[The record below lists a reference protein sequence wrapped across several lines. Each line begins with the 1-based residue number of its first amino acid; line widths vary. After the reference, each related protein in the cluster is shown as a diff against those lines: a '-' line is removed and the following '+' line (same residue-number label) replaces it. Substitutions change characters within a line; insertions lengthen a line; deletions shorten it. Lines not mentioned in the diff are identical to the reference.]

1 MLRQIALIAT
11 IATSHLLAPAALAQE
26 AQEIEPAWRVVTRD
40 GVAARSGP
48 ESVFY
53 SVAEYNR
60 GRVLMVDAL
69 VGDQARVRYPDDL
82 PALVP
87 ADEVRQ
93 INAQTVELTRAS
105 ALRAPSVLLGLS
117 GSWKGLYETD
127 LPVGTRLTVRET
139 ITNDRGQ
146 TVGYRVDPPRP
157 PQSAGHPH
165 AFIAASALRDAT
177 SDEITAFLRQRGN
190 PRAPETTD
198 TPAARPAAPATNRP
212 ANQPANQPAGQP
224 TDRPAQPTAT
234 PATQPATQPS
244 SQPSNRPSSQPAT
257 GPDTSLLDPIVEPEP
272 APAETAPAQPAP
284 VVRTSKLEDL
294 EATLAASRRLPPAQ
308 LDDALDELLAEY
320 TRTRA
325 EAEGD
330 ERLAAQL
337 DQRIEWLR
345 LRIATRDQRRAIENA
360 LATAD
365 ERSQALSAQVN
376 DWRRGRAYELVGR
389 LVQSTVYNGER
400 LPRMYRVQAIN
411 AMDGTQR
418 TLGYIVPD
426 DSISAM
432 LGKIVGISGEPR
444 FDPQLRL
451 VVIRPDQVDVMPE

>member
-26 AQEIEPAWRVVTRD
+26 AQQIEPAWRVVTRD

-127 LPVGTRLTVRET
+127 LPVGTRLNVRET

-146 TVGYRVDPPRP
+146 IVGYRVDPPRP

-190 PRAPETTD
+190 PSAPETTD
-198 TPAARPAAPATNRP
+198 TPATRPAAPATNQP
-212 ANQPANQPAGQP
+212 ASQPANQP
-224 TDRPAQPTAT
+224 TERPAQPTT
-234 PATQPATQPS
+234 PPAT
-244 SQPSNRPSSQPAT
+244 QPAT

-272 APAETAPAQPAP
+272 APSETAPAEPAP

-325 EAEGD
+325 EAESD

-365 ERSQALSAQVN
+365 ERSQALSAQVT

-426 DSISAM
+426 ESVSAM